1 MHRRIRTSLVSVGVA
16 AGTVIA
22 SVFAAVPASAAATTT
37 YGLWYLNEAPGAN
50 TARDSSGHGH
60 HGKVGADIQTGVV
73 VSGATAY
80 RFPTWDSTAA
90 RHEVVVPES
99 DQLDPGRSDFRLS
112 TRFRTARYYSNVVQK
127 GQAGTTGGYWKLE
140 IARGI
145 AKCQFRTDTG
155 THLTV
160 SSGSRRVDD
169 ARWHSIACYRDGAT
183 AWLVVDGVET
193 SRRTGLSGTVN
204 NTWELAMGGK
214 SRCDQVDV
222 GCDFFAGEIDYVRIM
237 KG

>member
-60 HGKVGADIQTGVV
+60 HGKVGADIQTGVQ

-90 RHEVVVPES
+90 RHEVIVPES
-99 DQLDPGRSDFRLS
+99 DQLDPGKSDYRLS
-112 TRFRTARYYSNVVQK
+112 VRFRTARYYSNIVQK

-145 AKCQFRTDTG
+145 AKCQFRTNTG
-155 THLTV
+155 SHLTV
-160 SSGSRRVDD
+160 SSGSKRVDD
-169 ARWHSIACYRDGAT
+169 ASWHSIVCERDGGTAT
-183 AWLVVDGVET
+183 LYVDGVRT
-193 SRRTGLSGTVN
+193 SQRTGLSGSVN

-214 SRCDQVDV
+214 SRCDNVDV
-222 GCDFFAGEIDYVRIM
+222 GCDFFAGDIDYVRIM